1 MVPPKK
7 YYVVWAGRTP
17 GIYSHWPEAERQIK
31 GFAGARFKSFPTR
44 AEAEQAY
51 AQGRSARAP
60 EPAAT
65 RAAKTPAEEA
75 SPAAVEI
82 YCDGACDPN
91 PGEAGTGI
99 AIYRDG
105 ELDQLWYGLYNPTG
119 TNNTAE
125 LLGLYHA
132 LAFARKFITSG
143 HGVAILCDSKYAI
156 ECVTNW
162 AFAWQAR
169 GWKRRGGEIM
179 NLDLIQPA
187 HALYTEIAEHIRVRH
202 VAGHS
207 GVEGNELADRMS
219 MVAIKRR
226 ETALRRFTEAAS
238 PAEILALAKG

>member
-1 MVPPKK
+1 MPPKK
-7 YYVVWAGRTP
+7 YYVVWAGRSP
-17 GIYSHWPEAERQIK
+17 GIYTQWPEAERQIK
-31 GFAGARFKSFPTR
+31 GFAGARFKSFSTLT
-44 AEAEQAY
+44 EAEQAY
-51 AQGRSARAP
+51 GEGKTAAAP
-60 EPAAT
+60 RPAAR
-65 RAAKTPAEEA
+65 RAEQTPVAEETR
-75 SPAAVEI
+75 AAVEI

-91 PGEAGTGI
+91 PGPSGTGVV
-99 AIYRDG
+99 IYRDG
-105 ELDQLWYGLYNPTG
+105 ELDQLWYGLYNPAG

-162 AFAWQAR
+162 AFGWKAR

-219 MVAIKRR
+219 VVAIRRR
-226 ETALRRFTEAAS
+226 ETALRRFTEAMS
-238 PAEILALAKG
+238 PAAIMALAKG